1 MHPKIKLSHLER
13 IAYLYLRQSSPQQLI
28 DHQESRRVQL
38 GLKDKLHE
46 LGFPRVEVI
55 DCDLGKSAAGYS
67 NRPGFGTIL
76 QNVGLSRAGA
86 VASWE
91 ASRLARSNFDWQNLI
106 RFCQITDTLV
116 IDESGVYDPANS
128 DDIAM
133 LGIKA
138 TMSEYELSLLTKR
151 ARAGL
156 LEKAKRGELHTLIT
170 NGYYVTA
177 ENNYE
182 MEPDERVQQTLKL
195 MFDQFDTR
203 GTARQVYLWF
213 LENQIEF
220 PIVHHHRGGQRT
232 ITWKL
237 PDYQIIRDALKN
249 PAYAGAYAWGR
260 RQTRTFIREQQPVKT
275 AGHPVPMS
283 EWKVLLLDHHPG
295 YISWE
300 KFLQN
305 QQKLRDNSNQLSPF
319 AKGAPKMGSS
329 LLAGL
334 MQCGH
339 CGRKLAVK
347 YSGRDGQSVRYICCG
362 SFNTTGQ
369 SDKCFSTGAR
379 KLEQA
384 IVQEVLK
391 VIQPAALNAAM
402 AAEKKLQAEC
412 TERQK
417 HLALALEQARYEAAR
432 RQRQFDAVDPEN
444 RLVLRN
450 LLVQYEQALANV
462 ERLQQELEQ
471 EKSQQQPFDESQR
484 QQLYALA
491 EELPRLWNAPATD
504 ERTKTRIIHTL
515 IEKIIAKAETT
526 GDYQSFTIHWAGGV
540 HSEIR
545 LKKNRLG
552 ENGLK
557 TNRDVIE
564 LVKELAAI
572 TADSDIA
579 RILNRCRLQTG
590 RGLSWNQSRVK
601 EVRTTNQIPAFS
613 KRQPEKVEAIP
624 LQHAADQLEV
634 SADAV
639 RRLIK
644 SGLIKAKQ
652 IVRYAPW
659 LIPRAELEKPAVA
672 AAVTAI
678 KKNGE
683 AKTQINPQQLTL
695 E

>member
-220 PIVHHHRGGQRT
+220 PVVHHHRGGQRT

-347 YSGRDGQSVRYICCG
+347 YSGRACPAAGQGWSERALHLLRFFQHDGAKRQMFFDRRAQAGAGDRAGSVEG
-362 SFNTTGQ
+362 H
-369 SDKCFSTGAR
+369 STGGAQR
-379 KLEQA
+379 GDGGGKEIASRMHRATEASRIGVGVPQGGTMKRLAASASLTRSIPRIVWCCA
-384 IVQEVLK
+384 IFSCNTSK
-391 VIQPAALNAAM
+391 RWRM
-402 AAEKKLQAEC
+402 
-412 TERQK
+412 
-417 HLALALEQARYEAAR
+417 
-432 RQRQFDAVDPEN
+432 
-444 RLVLRN
+444 
-450 LLVQYEQALANV
+450 
-462 ERLQQELEQ
+462 
-471 EKSQQQPFDESQR
+471 
-484 QQLYALA
+484 
-491 EELPRLWNAPATD
+491 WNACNKSWS
-504 ERTKTRIIHTL
+504 R
-515 IEKIIAKAETT
+515 
-526 GDYQSFTIHWAGGV
+526 
-540 HSEIR
+540 
-545 LKKNRLG
+545 KNRSSNPLM
-552 ENGLK
+552 
-557 TNRDVIE
+557 NR
-564 LVKELAAI
+564 
-572 TADSDIA
+572 SD
-579 RILNRCRLQTG
+579 NSC
-590 RGLSWNQSRVK
+590 
-601 EVRTTNQIPAFS
+601 
-613 KRQPEKVEAIP
+613 
-624 LQHAADQLEV
+624 
-634 SADAV
+634 
-639 RRLIK
+639 
-644 SGLIKAKQ
+644 
-652 IVRYAPW
+652 
-659 LIPRAELEKPAVA
+659 
-672 AAVTAI
+672 
-678 KKNGE
+678 
-683 AKTQINPQQLTL
+683 TL
-695 E
+695 